1 MNRLAALVLVLAACS
16 SEAPMDAA
24 DTGASSSESG
34 GAGSETVGAGSSS
47 TSSGAADSSTGP
59 SVVVLEILP
68 TDDANFEND
77 DPDANFGDQTY
88 LEIENDTQV
97 QVAFLRFVVDDIE
110 GEILSADLRLFATE
124 GSDYG
129 GDIFVVDDGDPMMGM
144 QWTEDTLTFNNAPA
158 VQGEPIASFAVA
170 PSASVVN
177 FDVTDAVTLGASHSF
192 AITTISED
200 EIEYSSKEG
209 ETPPVLLVNVMTP

>member
-1 MNRLAALVLVLAACS
+1 MKRFASVVLLLAACS
-16 SEAPMDAA
+16 SDAPPDAA
-24 DTGASSSESG
+24 DTGTSSSED
-34 GAGSETVGAGSSS
+34 GSESGAAGSSS

-59 SVVVLEILP
+59 SLVVLEILP
-68 TDDANFEND
+68 TDDTNFEND
-77 DPDANFGDQTY
+77 DPDANFGDQTF

-158 VQGEPIASFAVA
+158 VQGEAIASFAVA
-170 PSASVVN
+170 PSASIVN
-177 FDVTDAVTLGASHSF
+177 FDVTEAVMLGTSHSF
-192 AITTISED
+192 AITTISDD

-209 ETPPVLLVNVMTP
+209 DTPPVLIVNVMTP